1 MTLSI
6 NFEFRKQF
14 SHLNHTLSY
23 CYQCATCSGG
33 CPVAKLT
40 KGEYNPRKIIECALL
55 GLEEKLIQQ
64 QEPNV
69 WLCVTCQKCVELCP
83 QGVELTEIF
92 DIIKNYCV
100 KSGKLPD
107 AFKSQAELVYNTGVA
122 LPFTEPILKRRTALG
137 LGTIKNADPLEI
149 QTLLQT
155 IDFDKTISIGSAEQK
170 EGDEN

>member
-14 SHLNHTLSY
+14 SHFNHTLNY

-40 KGEYNPRKIIECALL
+40 NGEYNPRKIIECALL
-55 GLEEKLIQQ
+55 GLEERLIQMQ
-64 QEPNV
+64 QPNV

-100 KSGKLPD
+100 KEGKLPE
-107 AFKSQAELVYNTGVA
+107 AYKSQAELVYNTGIA
-122 LPFTEPILKRRTALG
+122 IPFTEPILKRRASLG
-137 LGTIKNADPLEI
+137 LKEIQTAEPLEI

-155 IDFDKTISIGSAEQK
+155 IGFEKIISVGAIEKK
-170 EGDEN
+170 EGDDD